1 MLETLHDIKNDMQI
15 FSHGE
20 SGHMH
25 TVSVSG
31 IKITR
36 KRERLIWLMLQRM
49 TEGKK
54 TLERGA
60 VVVSRIRNINT
71 HGFHE
76 LISKY

>member
-1 MLETLHDIKNDMQI
+1 MLHIKNDMKI
-15 FSHGE
+15 FLTE
-20 SGHMH
+20 NQDIC

-60 VVVSRIRNINT
+60 VVVSRIRNT

-76 LISKY
+76 LISKC